1 VIRALVGTYYV
12 LSIGDKEGRK
22 ERGRKEGRKERGRKK
37 ENHENFIHKA
47 LQKLSMKDKCFS
59 FQQILSFF

>member
-12 LSIGDKEGRK
+12 LSIGD
-22 ERGRKEGRKERGRKK
+22 KEGRKERGRKK

>member
-22 ERGRKEGRKERGRKK
+22 EGKRKK
-37 ENHENFIHKA
+37 ERK
-47 LQKLSMKDKCFS
+47 KTMK
-59 FQQILSFF
+59 ILSTKHCKN